1 MEKLEKNKKIVLS
14 LLEETTALFPQD
26 SYFEVMKIV
35 DNKSGQF
42 LIYTDGWDKTW
53 RDYGC
58 FFHIQVKPNGTV
70 YLHHDGTDLELAES
84 LIAKGIPK
92 SEIVLAFHA
101 PYKREMTEFAL
112 T

>member
-1 MEKLEKNKKIVLS
+1 MEKLEKNKQIVLA
-14 LLEETTALFPQD
+14 LLEETAALFPKD
-26 SYFEVMKIV
+26 SYFKVMKIV
-35 DNKSGQF
+35 DKESGQF

-84 LIAKGIPK
+84 LIKK
-92 SEIVLAFHA
+92 AFQ
-101 PYKREMTEFAL
+101 KMRLF
-112 T
+112 